1 MAITRLYHTCKDK
14 IQQLRPQERITRVR
28 MMSWLVTGLFMSSSI
43 HLSHIARKLPG
54 ESKNVSK
61 AKALSRFLNNRHVRV
76 RDWYEPIVKALLQEV
91 VAHGLPVRLLV
102 DGTKVGN
109 GHQLLMVA
117 VAYRRRALPIAWTW
131 VKGKR
136 GHSSADKQCAL
147 LAYVHKRMPENAIV
161 LVAGDSEFG
170 AIDVLKLLDS
180 WGWGYALRQKG
191 SHLIQPSDASAYQR
205 CDTLVTQPG
214 QSQWLVGVNLTEK
227 HAYKCNFLAYWKS
240 GEKEPWLLATQLPGA
255 RETKKLYTTRM
266 WVEEMFGDFKKH
278 GFDLES
284 THLRHFRRLSRLTL
298 AVALLYYWLVVF
310 GSQTIKNGRRHLVD
324 RRERRDL
331 SIFRIGFDM
340 LERCLANNLPVSIRH
355 LPYLPKLS
363 GS

>member
-1 MAITRLYHTCKDK
+1 MAITRLYHTWKDR
-14 IQQLRPQERITRVR
+14 IQQIRPQERITRVR
-28 MMSWLVTGLFMSSSI
+28 MMAWLVTGLFMSSSI

-61 AKALSRFLNNRHVRV
+61 VKALSRFLDNRHVRV
-76 RDWYEPIVKALLQEV
+76 RDWYEPIAEALLHEV

-117 VAYRRRALPIAWTW
+117 LAYRHRSLPIAWTW
-131 VKGKR
+131 VKGNR
-136 GHSSADKQCAL
+136 GHSSAYKQCAL
-147 LAYVHKRMPENAIV
+147 LTYVHKLMPENAV
-161 LVAGDSEFG
+161 VFVAGDSEFG
-170 AIDVLKLLDS
+170 AIDVLNQLDS
-180 WGWGYALRQKG
+180 WKWSYALRQKG
-191 SHLIQPSDASAYQR
+191 NHLIQPSEAASYQR
-205 CDTLVTQPG
+205 CDTLVTRPG
-214 QSQWLVGVNLTEK
+214 QSQWLEEVKLTEK
-227 HAYKCNFLAYWKS
+227 HAYECNFLAYWKV

-255 RETKKLYTTRM
+255 STTKKLYATRM
-266 WVEEMFGDFKKH
+266 WIEEMFGDFKNH

-284 THLRHFRRLSRLTL
+284 TQLRHFMRLSRLTL
-298 AVALLYYWLVVF
+298 AVALLYYWIVVF

-324 RRERRDL
+324 RKERRDL

-340 LERCLANNLPVSIRH
+340 LERCLANNSTVSIRH
-355 LPYLPKLS
+355 LPYLPKLY